1 MPRRMTKYQL
11 LGKTA
16 MNIRH
21 LLSITVCLLCAA
33 LAGRADASEVLYDG
47 TGFLTGQQS
56 FVQSFNITGPGTLTV
71 SLTNVDWP
79 QQLSSLDMVLSS
91 TGGSLLG
98 PEMGAGTDSFHV
110 DSGLVFAQW
119 FGTAQGPLDTGVYS
133 LKVQFLP
140 AGTAVPLPASIA
152 LFLSGLGVLVWQ
164 RRDRRMATAQSI

>member
-1 MPRRMTKYQL
+1 MPRRMTTNINI

-21 LLSITVCLLCAA
+21 LLSITTCILCAA
-33 LAGRADASEVLYDG
+33 LAGRAGAAEVLYDG
-47 TGFLTGQQS
+47 SGFLNGQQS

-79 QQLSSLDMVLSS
+79 QQLSSLNMVLSS

-110 DSGLVFAQW
+110 DSGLVYAQW
-119 FGTAQGPLDTGVYS
+119 FGTAQGPLDTGLYS
-133 LKVQFLP
+133 LNVQFLP
-140 AGTAVPLPASIA
+140 TATPVPLPASIA
-152 LFLSGLGVLVWQ
+152 LFAVGARTPRL
-164 RRDRRMATAQSI
+164 AAP